1 MATVIL
7 VESGPVAAPAA
18 GCGSADG
25 FGGGAL
31 LAMPI
36 VLAAVLLRRFARRA
50 SARR

>member
-7 VESGPVAAPAA
+7 VESGAVAPAA